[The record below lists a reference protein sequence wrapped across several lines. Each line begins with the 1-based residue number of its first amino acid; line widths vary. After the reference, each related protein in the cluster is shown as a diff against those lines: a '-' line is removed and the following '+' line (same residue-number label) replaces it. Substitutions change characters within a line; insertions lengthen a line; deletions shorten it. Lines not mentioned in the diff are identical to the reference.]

1 MIRGKTRPVPKKDIN
16 LRASIHNRFDIEVLD
31 AQTGELKQKAQ
42 ALNLICDAFWTRL
55 FHTYTTSGVTHWS
68 PERIFNYILF
78 GSGTGTPA
86 ASDTTLF
93 NLLGYRSVGEASE
106 PRITRSANERTG
118 IYTIQA
124 VGTLEASDNVG
135 DTITEVGIGYDA
147 SHCVTHAM
155 LQDMNGNPISITK
168 TATDVIKIYAT
179 FFVHWPDG
187 GWYNGSVMFKAG
199 FILGYDGDDTDINNS
214 TYSLIRL
221 MLLAPSGTS
230 IITLRRSTVARCI
243 GVPDSG
249 ISGVVPFTINA
260 PAKTATVSTRF
271 DAGNANRPI
280 RAIEF
285 LVGSGTSP
293 SSSYLVPCLQVLF
306 GSWFSPP
313 TITGEAD
320 GTGDGSATGF
330 NTAFPVKTA
339 GTVYVDGVES
349 PGATMRTGPADGTM
363 MQQWFNQLISSDA
376 SAITVSGK
384 PLYWTYRSTS
394 GSYVASNGIILT
406 GTLVKD
412 ASTRAFENPYS
423 ALGISKFMVS
433 SSSTNSR
440 VLKAQAS
447 DDLAIWTD
455 CGTVTTNGSTAR
467 ELAVDSACQNKRYFR
482 FINTSS
488 GSENFWIEKAYAAVA
503 NPEHNITFA
512 TPPAAGAVITAD
524 YTPDCVAKDSN
535 HVFDLN
541 IVLTFGEY
549 VEE

>member
-1 MIRGKTRPVPKKDIN
+1 MRGNTRPVQKRDIN
-16 LRASIHNRFDIEVLD
+16 LRANIHNRFDIEVLD
-31 AQTGELKQKAQ
+31 AETGELKQKAQ
-42 ALNLICDAFWTRL
+42 AFNLICDVFWTRL
-55 FHTYTTSGVTHWS
+55 FRTYTTSGVTHWA
-68 PERIFNYILF
+68 PERPFRSILF

-86 ASDTTLF
+86 AADTTLF
-93 NLLGYRSVGEASE
+93 NQLGYRYVGGSNE
-106 PRITRSANERTG
+106 PAIARSANERTG
-118 IYTIQA
+118 IYTLQA

-135 DTITEVGIGYDA
+135 DTITEVGIGYDTT
-147 SHCVTHAM
+147 HCVTHAM

-199 FILGYDGDDTDINNS
+199 YYRTYTDNDTDLH
-214 TYSLIRL
+214 YSLIYL
-221 MLLAPSGTS
+221 MLAGSS
-230 IITLRRSTVARCI
+230 NSAITLKRSTVARCT
-243 GVPDSG
+243 GVPESG
-249 ISGVVPFTINA
+249 IGGVLPFTINA
-260 PAKTATVSTRF
+260 SAKTATVSTRF
-271 DAGNANRPI
+271 DADKANRPI
-280 RAIEF
+280 RAIELF
-285 LVGSGTSP
+285 AGYGTAP
-293 SSSYLVPCLQVLF
+293 SESTLVPCLQVLF

-330 NTAFPVKTA
+330 NTAFPVKTV
-339 GTVYVDGVES
+339 GTVYVDGVAA
-349 PGATMRTGPADGTM
+349 PGATMRTGPSDGTM

-384 PLYWTYRSTS
+384 PLYWAYRSN
-394 GSYVASNGIILT
+394 GSYVDSTGIIITSTLT
-406 GTLVKD
+406 KD

-447 DDLAIWTD
+447 DDLATWTD

-503 NPEHNITFA
+503 DPEHNISFA
-512 TPPAAGAVITAD
+512 TPPAAGAVITCD
-524 YTPDCVAKDSN
+524 YTPDCVAKDEN